1 MNAPGKQRS
10 LVVLTVL
17 ALGATLLNAC
27 SPAESRSPSPIR
39 IDGSSTV
46 FPITD
51 AVAKA
56 YRQKQANPTAVNIS
70 ISGTSGGFKKF
81 CQGETDIA
89 NASRPI
95 NSEEMA
101 ACRQTG
107 IAYIELPIAFD
118 ALTITVN
125 PQNSWAKDITLA
137 ELKTL
142 WEPSAQ
148 GKIVRWQQIRP
159 TWPNQP
165 IVLYGAGKDSGTF
178 DYFTEVVN
186 GKSRVSRTDYIASE
200 DDEILV
206 AGISKDPNALGYF
219 GLSYYETNKDKLRSL
234 AIDSGKGAVSPSR
247 ETVEKAEYQPLSRP
261 LFIYVNAKTAQAN
274 PEVRVFVEFF
284 LKQGKELVASTGYI
298 PLPDAGYHISYVHF
312 QRVKVGTVFGGK
324 AQPNLRIEELL
335 RKTAEF

>member
-17 ALGATLLNAC
+17 ALSATLLNAC

-56 YRQKQANPTAVNIS
+56 YRQKQPNPTTVNIN

-107 IAYIELPIAFD
+107 IAYIELPVAFD
-118 ALTITVN
+118 ALTIAVN

-165 IVLYGAGKDSGTF
+165 IVLYGAGKESGTF

-200 DDEILV
+200 DDDILV

-261 LFIYVNAKTAQAN
+261 LFIYVNAKAAQAN